1 MYLVDDDA
9 VVIDQ
14 YGPRYADLDLPLVD
28 GLAASPNDE
37 GLMTDR
43 LRGELAARVITAVKA
58 DSPH

>member
-37 GLMTDR
+37 GLMTDL